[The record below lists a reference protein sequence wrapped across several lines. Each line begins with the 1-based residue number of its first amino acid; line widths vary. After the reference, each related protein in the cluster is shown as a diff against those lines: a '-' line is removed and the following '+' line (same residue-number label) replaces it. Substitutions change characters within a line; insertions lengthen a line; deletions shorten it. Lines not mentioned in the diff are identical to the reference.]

1 MRRRRLLDWC
11 ALAATLCVA
20 PRVAR
25 AMDGSATAGLG
36 LGRWDNWSAE
46 SHTAT
51 TLPDWQLAAN
61 LSGQPFRPGLLD
73 WQAGASYMG
82 LRDYA
87 PDMNS
92 KRNGWSYRLSSALLS
107 YSNFPITLAA
117 SRTTNS
123 FATDT
128 TSAQTGS
135 PVTQTGTTE
144 TSQFTSSM
152 VLRAPLLPTLR
163 LQGSWV
169 DSTNTP
175 IGGVS
180 TNLETK
186 IVNAGL
192 AQSVGNQT
200 YSVDYASTWNSG
212 NYTLNNYRSD
222 YLNAQFST
230 TPRPDVTLR
239 FREYYALRTPTNN
252 ADLNP
257 RYDDN
262 MLSAGVVYRPAQ
274 RWTSSLDYNFHH
286 ALVSATGVG
295 AQNVEQTAHGLAES
309 TSFRYRP
316 NLQFFAGAGAGY
328 TYEQLQDTS
337 MRGGNQNLGAGVNW
351 QYARGRTTLL
361 SSGSGQLAAL
371 ETSGQPF
378 TLGYGLASSEGV
390 THARGRVNMGLTYT
404 VAYANNAAGVGGSTL
419 TQSVYGS
426 ADGTVGRSMQVR
438 STLNYSQTRRDDPLL
453 GEFQNHTLTFIARAA
468 LRRLRDFYSV
478 DLTLGE
484 SDGAAGAVTLGS
496 GLPSTTI
503 LSSTY
508 NTRSRFAT
516 FQATQ
521 TLLRG
526 KLAVVEVGRL
536 MSIEMPQQPS
546 QHEESAWITLRY
558 TIGQIFLTAEDR
570 LSRGGSNGASL
581 VSNLFMLR
589 LSRNFGAHF

>member
-1 MRRRRLLDWC
+1 MC
-11 ALAATLCVA
+11 ALAFALGATT
-20 PRVAR
+20 RVAH
-25 AMDGSATAGLG
+25 AIEASATAGLG
-36 LGRWDNWSAE
+36 LGRWDTWSADT
-46 SHTAT
+46 HTAT

-82 LRDYA
+82 LRDYE
-87 PDMNS
+87 PGMNS
-92 KRNGWSYRLSSALLS
+92 SRSGWSYRLSSALLS

-128 TSAQTGS
+128 TSAQSGS

-152 VLRAPLLPTLR
+152 ILRAPLLPTLR

-175 IGGVS
+175 IGGTS
-180 TNLETK
+180 TNLDTK

-192 AQSVGNQT
+192 SQSVGNQT

-230 TPRPDVTLR
+230 TPRPDVTIR
-239 FREYYALRTPTNN
+239 FRDYYALRTPTNN

-262 MLSAGVVYRPAQ
+262 MVSAGVVYRPAQ

-295 AQNVEQTAHGLAES
+295 AQNVEQTDQGLAET

-316 NLQFFAGAGAGY
+316 NLQLFATASAGY
-328 TYEQLQDTS
+328 TTEQLQDTS
-337 MRGGNQNLGAGVNW
+337 MRGGNQNLGAGANW
-351 QYARGRTTLL
+351 QYSRGRTTLL
-361 SSGSGQLAAL
+361 TSGSGQLAGL

-378 TLGYGLASSEGV
+378 TLGYGLGGSEGV
-390 THARGRVNMGLTYT
+390 SHARGRMNMGLTYT
-404 VAYANNAAGVGGSTL
+404 IAYADNAAGVGGSTL

-426 ADGTVGRSMQVR
+426 ADGIVGRSMQLR
-438 STLNYSQTRRDDPLL
+438 SILNYTQTRRDDPLL

-484 SDGAAGAVTLGS
+484 SDGAAGAVAVAS
-496 GLPSTTI
+496 GMPSTSL

-508 NTRSRFAT
+508 NTRSKFVT
-516 FQATQ
+516 LQATQ

-526 KLAVVEVGRL
+526 KLAIVEVGRL
-536 MSIEMPQQPS
+536 MSVEMPQQPS
-546 QHEESAWITLRY
+546 QEEESAWITVRY
-558 TIGQIFLTAEDR
+558 TIGQIFLSAEDR
-570 LSRGGSNGASL
+570 LSLGDSNGTSQ
-581 VSNLFMLR
+581 VSNLIMLR